1 MARLLSDAAA
11 LQPRAAGGKPGRA
24 AQEAPVQW
32 SKRARALADRIGRAI
47 GRVLDPLGGAPGF
60 TGLASVALAG
70 VWMGFAVPAPLAAL
84 ESLMAGT
91 LAAQADAGFD
101 DPAAYMLADLEPFL
115 TAEDFDD
122 Y

>member
-11 LQPRAAGGKPGRA
+11 QQPRAAAGEAARA
-24 AQEAPVQW
+24 AQGGPVQW
-32 SKRARALADRIGRAI
+32 LRRARAAARRIARG
-47 GRVLDPLGGAPGF
+47 LDPLGGAPGF

-70 VWMGFAVPAPLAAL
+70 VWIGFAVPAPLAAL

-101 DPAAYMLADLEPFL
+101 DPAAYMLAELEPFL
-115 TAEDFDD
+115 TAEDF
-122 Y
+122 YEH